1 MVTIKICGLSSRS
14 TVEAAIGAGAD
25 MIGLV
30 FHTTSPRFVS
40 IGRARELSQIAR
52 DRIEIVALVVDAD
65 DAALDEIVT
74 EVHPDWLQLHGTET
88 PERVAAISRRFRK
101 PLIKA
106 HPVQEATDI
115 ASAAAYGSVAEM
127 ILFDAKA
134 PTGATRPGG
143 HGRPFDWTI
152 LQRAA
157 VDRPFMLSGGLNARN
172 VADAI
177 QTARPAAVDVSSGVE
192 TAPGRKSD
200 ELIGAF
206 VAAARLAA
214 GAPAMAIS

>member
-1 MVTIKICGLSSRS
+1 M
-14 TVEAAIGAGAD
+14 EATIGAGAD

-30 FHTTSPRFVS
+30 FHTASPRFVS
-40 IGRARELSQIAR
+40 IGRAKELSRIAR

-65 DAALDEIVT
+65 DAALGEIVD
-74 EVHPDWLQLHGTET
+74 EVQPDWLQLHGTET
-88 PERVAAISRRFRK
+88 PERAAAISSRFRR

-106 HPVQEATDI
+106 LSVQKATDI
-115 ASAAAYGSVAEM
+115 ASAAAYDRVAEM

-134 PTGATRPGG
+134 PAGATRPGG

-157 VDRPFMLSGGLNARN
+157 VDRPFMLSGGLNAGN

-192 TAPGRKSD
+192 TAPGRKSV

-214 GAPAMAIS
+214 EAPAMAIS